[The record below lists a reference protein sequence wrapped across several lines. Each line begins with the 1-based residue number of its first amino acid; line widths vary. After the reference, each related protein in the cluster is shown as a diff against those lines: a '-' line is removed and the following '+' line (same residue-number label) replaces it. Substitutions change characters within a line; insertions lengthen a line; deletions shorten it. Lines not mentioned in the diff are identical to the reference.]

1 MKLLEDRIREDGLVL
16 PGNVLKVNQFLN
28 HQIDPELMYALAEEF
43 VKLYKDEKITK
54 ILTIEASG
62 IAPAIMTG
70 LLLRV
75 PVLFARKQK
84 SSTMNE
90 SLYTAEVYS
99 YTKKVKNTVSVDEK
113 FLKKEDRVLII
124 DDFLANGQAV
134 QGLIEI
140 CHEAHADIVGVGI
153 AIEKSFQEGA
163 ELIRNQGV
171 RLESLARISS
181 FADNKVHFV
190 EDVDNE

>member
-28 HQIDPELMYALAEEF
+28 HQIDPDLMYKLGQEF
-43 VKLYKDEKITK
+43 VRLYQGEKITK
-54 ILTIEASG
+54 IVTIEASG

-70 LLLRV
+70 LILHV

-84 SSTMNE
+84 SSTMNTR
-90 SLYTAEVYS
+90 LYTAEVYS
-99 YTKKVKNTVSVDEK
+99 YTKKVKNTVSVDQK
-113 FLKKEDRVLII
+113 FLSKDDRVLII

-134 QGLIEI
+134 QGLIDI
-140 CHEAHADIVGVGI
+140 CKAAQAELVGVGI
-153 AIEKSFQEGA
+153 AIEKSFQDGA
-163 ELIRNQGV
+163 GLIKEQGI

-181 FADNKVHFV
+181 FADNQVHFV
-190 EDVDNE
+190 GDEDNE

>member
-90 SLYTAEVYS
+90 GLYTAEVYS

-190 EDVDNE
+190 EDADNE

>member
-28 HQIDPELMYALAEEF
+28 HQIDPDLMYKLGQEF
-43 VKLYKDEKITK
+43 VRLYQGEKITK
-54 ILTIEASG
+54 IVTIEASG

-70 LLLRV
+70 LILHV

-84 SSTMNE
+84 SSTMNTG
-90 SLYTAEVYS
+90 LYTAEVYS
-99 YTKKVKNTVSVDEK
+99 YTKKVKNTVSVDQK
-113 FLKKEDRVLII
+113 FLSKDDRVLII

-134 QGLIEI
+134 QGLIDI
-140 CHEAHADIVGVGI
+140 CKAAQAELVGVGI
-153 AIEKSFQEGA
+153 AIEKSFQDGA
-163 ELIRNQGV
+163 GLIKEQGM

-181 FADNKVHFV
+181 FADNQVHFV
-190 EDVDNE
+190 GDEDNE